1 MKPTLQIS
9 LLVACTVWATSP
21 AWPDAEDLKVQ
32 QVITDLA
39 GAYMAFP
46 QTRDRHSLLKYFAQ
60 DYSFI
65 DEAGPHSLQDIE
77 RMLADLEQELTRGPV
92 VITEQISEIAV
103 HVEGLLA
110 WATYWDRVTIA
121 QHGDISDD
129 VAHCTA
135 IFRKLPT
142 GWVYQ
147 HEHCSS
153 HTLDKDAEH
162 NELTKLT
169 RHLDQTV
176 GE

>member
-9 LLVACTVWATSP
+9 LLVAYMVLAASP
-21 AWPDAEDLKVQ
+21 AWPDTENLKVQ

-39 GAYMAFP
+39 EAYMAFP
-46 QTRDRHSLLKYFAQ
+46 QTLDRHSVLKYFAQ

-65 DEAGPHSLQDIE
+65 DEAGAHSLQDID
-77 RMLADLEQELTRGPV
+77 RMLADLEQELPGGPV

-103 HVEGLLA
+103 RVEGVLA

-121 QHGDISDD
+121 RHGDTTDD